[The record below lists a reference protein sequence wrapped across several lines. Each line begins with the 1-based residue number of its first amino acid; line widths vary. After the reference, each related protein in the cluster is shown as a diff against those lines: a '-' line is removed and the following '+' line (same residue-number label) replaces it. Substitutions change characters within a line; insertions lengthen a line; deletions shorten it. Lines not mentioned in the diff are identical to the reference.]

1 MDTLQSIIIAIVEG
15 LTEFLPI
22 SSTGH
27 MIITE
32 KALGITETDFI
43 KVFTVAIQLGAILA
57 VVVLYAKKFF
67 DFKRWQFY
75 VKLAAAVVP
84 ALVIGFLF
92 SKKIDALLESSLTV
106 AISMLVGGVILLF
119 IDKAF
124 TSPTIDTEEKVSLPK
139 AIAIGVWQCLAM
151 IPGVSRSAASIIGG
165 MQQKLTR
172 SAAAEFSFFLAVPT
186 MLAATGYKLYKY
198 YKESGGFSSAEIKQ
212 LAIGN
217 IVAFVVAMLA
227 IKFFIGFLKKYG
239 FKVWGVYRIILGIIL
254 LVLIWQGLIK

>member
-1 MDTLQSIIIAIVEG
+1 MNTLQAIIIAIVEG

-32 KALGITETDFI
+32 KLLGITENDFI
-43 KVFTVAIQLGAILA
+43 KVFTVAIQFGAILA

-67 DFKRWQFY
+67 DFKKWQFY

-84 ALVIGFLF
+84 ALVFGFLF

-106 AISMLVGGVILLF
+106 AITMLAGGIILLF

-124 TSPTIDTEEKVSLPK
+124 KNPTIDSEEKVTYGK
-139 AIAIGVWQCLAM
+139 AIIIGVWQCIAM

-186 MLAATGYKLYKY
+186 MLAATVYKLLKY
-198 YKESGGFSSAEIKQ
+198 NKESGGFSGQEIKQ

-217 IVAFVVAMLA
+217 VVAFIVALLA

-239 FKVWGVYRIILGIIL
+239 FTVWGWYRIIVGLILLLLIWKGII
-254 LVLIWQGLIK
+254 Q